1 MAPLRGHQRDFLQVI
16 CNGLIRGGLRIYEV
30 PAPDH
35 HRIADRDTVIQ
46 SRRGEQYQFVPA
58 SYALTRSHK
67 PYHFHSPAEVHE
79 LLHDL
84 APNLEQLVALA
95 SALKLAPSPHSV
107 SYTQLLDLLADA
119 LADEALVL
127 YIQSPFKRPSQSGA
141 TAESSAA
148 MPGNRAVPLAPPTVG
163 SECVSGFTPSINH
176 NGGANDDGAVATP
189 TPEEITLAKN
199 EGSSSAHTHARS
211 KVSRH
216 FLESNGFTDSQIANA
231 IGDEGAGIEG
241 GIDLT
246 RPVEVMSFPP
256 PEKMTQYVKSH
267 GFPGNW
273 FDPLGNQTPD
283 ELGLSGEGRAL
294 ASFKMPSGQG
304 LLSCSKPII
313 DNWTN
318 PNSSVS
324 TAGGGKQLLVNDE
337 TKKLIISLNNIGRQN
352 GL

>member
-46 SRRGEQYQFVPA
+46 R
-58 SYALTRSHK
+58 
-67 PYHFHSPAEVHE
+67 
-79 LLHDL
+79 
-84 APNLEQLVALA
+84 
-95 SALKLAPSPHSV
+95 
-107 SYTQLLDLLADA
+107 
-119 LADEALVL
+119 
-127 YIQSPFKRPSQSGA
+127 
-141 TAESSAA
+141 
-148 MPGNRAVPLAPPTVG
+148 
-163 SECVSGFTPSINH
+163 
-176 NGGANDDGAVATP
+176 AVATP

>member
-1 MAPLRGHQRDFLQVI
+1 MTEGYWQQLAQDLHEMAPLRGHQRDFLQVI

-127 YIQSPFKRPSQSGA
+127 HPALRAPLRRRGIGGCSGA
-141 TAESSAA
+141 DR
-148 MPGNRAVPLAPPTVG
+148 GNTHTIFARRRCSVCG
-163 SECVSGFTPSINH
+163 DSG
-176 NGGANDDGAVATP
+176 
-189 TPEEITLAKN
+189 LY
-199 EGSSSAHTHARS
+199 
-211 KVSRH
+211 
-216 FLESNGFTDSQIANA
+216 L
-231 IGDEGAGIEG
+231 
-241 GIDLT
+241 
-246 RPVEVMSFPP
+246 
-256 PEKMTQYVKSH
+256 
-267 GFPGNW
+267 
-273 FDPLGNQTPD
+273 
-283 ELGLSGEGRAL
+283 
-294 ASFKMPSGQG
+294 
-304 LLSCSKPII
+304 
-313 DNWTN
+313 
-318 PNSSVS
+318 
-324 TAGGGKQLLVNDE
+324 
-337 TKKLIISLNNIGRQN
+337 
-352 GL
+352 